1 LDGEEVFMIKRLAF
15 SVLCMVSTLVF
26 AEEEKV
32 EKPVDISKVSEAFGH
47 LIGKNLDSMGLKLDI
62 AKVIK
67 GLQDANE
74 GRDSPMTELEYV
86 EAVTS
91 VQEAAFREATVEN
104 LKKADDFLAKNSK
117 AENVKVIEPGKL
129 QYLIEQEGTGSVVE
143 EGCSPLIRYTGK
155 FLDGTIFGASKED
168 ELVNLDETIPGFS
181 KGLLG
186 MREGEKR
193 MLYIH
198 PDLGYG
204 TSGYIPPNSLLMF
217 EIEIV
222 KANAPQTETI
232 DSLSTSPSP
241 HGNPEIAHP
250 LQEQKAVR

>member
-1 LDGEEVFMIKRLAF
+1 MLKKLTI
-15 SVLCMVSTLVF
+15 SVLCLFSSLVY

-32 EKPVDISKVSEAFGH
+32 EKPVDVSKVSEAFGH
-47 LIGKNLDSMGLKLDI
+47 LIGKNLDTMGLKLDL

-67 GLQDANE
+67 GLQDASE
-74 GRDSPMTELEYV
+74 GRDSPMTENEYI

-91 VQEAAFREATVEN
+91 VQEAAFKEASIEN
-104 LKKADDFLAKNSK
+104 LKKAEEFLAENSK

-129 QYLIEQEGTGSVVE
+129 QFKVEQEGTGGVVDE
-143 EGCSPLIRYTGK
+143 SCSPLIRYTGK
-155 FLDGTIFGASKED
+155 FIDGTVFGASKED

-193 MLYIH
+193 MIYIH

-217 EIEIV
+217 EIEVV

-232 DSLSTSPSP
+232 ESLSTSPAP

-250 LQEQKAVR
+250 FQEQKAVR